1 MKFTLKHL
9 LMGIAWLVVS
19 MNVSASIDV
28 VTPIGVGC
36 DSEDGTCFA
45 ILRESLAG
53 SNCTHKKQLRLNPDS
68 KGSKGQYS
76 ALLTAFMGGKRIRV
90 KTEACFQD
98 HPTPDWLYITD

>member
-1 MKFTLKHL
+1 M
-9 LMGIAWLVVS
+9 A
-19 MNVSASIDV
+19 
-28 VTPIGVGC
+28 GC
-36 DSEDGTCFA
+36 SCFGA
-45 ILRESLAG
+45 Y
-53 SNCTHKKQLRLNPDS
+53 S